1 MSIVRDKDY
10 IWLLNTYGEFC
21 DTIKGASMMPLL
33 RQARDTVH
41 VERVELAHTGKDAF
55 AQAALA
61 PFDVV
66 LFRRPNG
73 AYVLHRIVAQEGN
86 RYLVWGDNCETVE
99 VVDPSQI
106 IGRMTEFWR
115 GDRKRSISCLRY
127 RAYVS
132 FCCRPWQAR
141 MRFNRVVHR
150 LHARLAATAR
160 R

>member
-1 MSIVRDKDY
+1 MSVVRDKNY
-10 IWLLNTYGEFC
+10 VWLLNTYGEFC
-21 DTIKGASMMPLL
+21 DTVKGASMMPLL
-33 RQARDTVH
+33 RQTRDTVH
-41 VERVELAHTGKDAF
+41 VERVAFEQTGKEASV
-55 AQAALA
+55 QAKLV

-73 AYVLHRIVAQEGN
+73 AYVLHRIVAREGN
-86 RYLVWGDNCETVE
+86 QYLVWGDNCETAE
-99 VVDPSQI
+99 IVDPSQI

-115 GDRKRSISCLRY
+115 GERKRSLSCLRY

-132 FCCRPWQAR
+132 LCCRPWKAR

-150 LHARLAATAR
+150 LHSRLVATAR